1 MDYSLIRKLVYKSV
15 FIFKWRISILA
26 HCHISAIFA
35 PMQTA
40 IKQIKSE
47 LEGFYPETEIR
58 SFSQL
63 MIEKVTG
70 FSRTEI
76 IVNKNTLFS
85 DEQHQEIESFIKKLK
100 KFIPIQ
106 YILGETEFYGLTFN
120 VDESVLIPRPETEE
134 LVDWI
139 RKENDRSASLN
150 ILDIGT
156 GSGCIAISLKH
167 EFPKSVVDAF
177 DISDQALITAQSNAY
192 RNNLEVNFTKVDI
205 LNAPDFNRNWDIIVS
220 NPPYVLENEKV
231 TIHPNVLDNEPHL
244 ALFVPD
250 NDPLLFYRNIA
261 QFALRQLKPG
271 GRLYFEI
278 NRKYGNATMDL
289 LVESGF
295 TDIELRK
302 DISGNDRMIKAVCP
316 QAP

>member
-1 MDYSLIRKLVYKSV
+1 M
-15 FIFKWRISILA
+15 
-26 HCHISAIFA
+26 H
-35 PMQTA
+35 TA
-40 IKQIKSE
+40 IERIKSE
-47 LEGFYPETEIR
+47 LEGLYPESEIH

-76 IVNKNTLFS
+76 IVNKNTHFS
-85 DEQHQEIESFIKKLK
+85 VEQQHEIESFMEKLK
-100 KFIPIQ
+100 NFVPIQ
-106 YILGETEFYGLTFN
+106 YILGETEFYGLTFRVN
-120 VDESVLIPRPETEE
+120 NSVLIPRPETEE

-139 RKENDRSASLN
+139 RNENDRRETLS

-167 EFPKSVVDAF
+167 EFSNAVVDAF

-192 RNNLEVNFTKVDI
+192 CNNLEVNFEKVDI
-205 LNAPDFNRNWDIIVS
+205 LNAPNFDRKWDIIVS

-231 TIHPNVLDNEPHL
+231 TIHRNVLDYEPHL

-261 QFALRQLKPG
+261 RFALRQLKPS

-278 NRKYGNATMDL
+278 NREYGNATVDL
-289 LVESGF
+289 LAVCGY
-295 TDIELRK
+295 TDVVVRK
-302 DISGNDRMIKAVCP
+302 DISGNDRMIRGKR
-316 QAP
+316 

>member
-1 MDYSLIRKLVYKSV
+1 MLFPFLGIKGA
-15 FIFKWRISILA
+15 F
-26 HCHISAIFA
+26 CIFA

-40 IKQIKSE
+40 IKRIKSE
-47 LEGFYPETEIR
+47 LKGLYPETEIR

-76 IVNKNTLFS
+76 IVNKNTHFS
-85 DEQHQEIESFIKKLK
+85 VEQHQEIESFIKKLK
-100 KFIPIQ
+100 KFVPIQ
-106 YILGETEFYGLTFN
+106 YILGEMEFYGLTFN

-139 RKENDRSASLN
+139 QTENDRSAQLN

-167 EFPKSVVDAF
+167 KFANAMVDAF
-177 DISDQALITAQSNAY
+177 DISDDALITAKSNAL
-192 RNNLEVNFTKVDI
+192 RNNLKVNFSKVDI
-205 LNAPDFNRNWDIIVS
+205 LNAPYFETKWDIIVS
-220 NPPYVLENEKV
+220 NPPYVLENEKAE
-231 TIHPNVLDNEPHL
+231 ILQNVLENEPHL

-250 NDPLLFYRNIA
+250 NDPLLFYRQIA
-261 QFALRQLKPG
+261 LFAKKHLKSG
-271 GRLYFEI
+271 GKLYVEI
-278 NRKYGNATMDL
+278 NRQYGKATMDL
-289 LVESGF
+289 LVEFGF

-302 DISGNDRMIKAVCP
+302 DISGNDRMIKAI
-316 QAP
+316 AP